1 MKRYFFIFITILVV
15 LSSCKSS
22 KKESLYFYNW
32 TYYIPKDVITDFEK
46 EYNIKVIED
55 QFASNEEMF
64 AKLKAGAKGYDLTL
78 PSGDY
83 VSIMIKENMLQ
94 EINKELIPNYQY
106 IDPAMIEKI
115 TFDAGTRYSTPY
127 MAAAS
132 GVAVNTDYVKDYPH
146 SMDIFLRSDL
156 NGRMSLLD
164 DMREV
169 LGFALKRLGYSVNTI
184 DKDELNQAKDLVL
197 KWKKNI
203 QKFDSEAFAKSFSSG
218 DFWVVQGYSEA
229 IFIEIEN
236 EAQREKVDFFIPA
249 EGGPMYMD
257 SFVILKDAKNVENAH
272 KFINYILKPEVYARI
287 VDYLI
292 LPGINTEANKYR
304 TTTPTYTLDD
314 LKKCEF
320 KDDLGENIELYNS
333 VWESIRIG
341 D

>member
-1 MKRYFFIFITILVV
+1 MD
-15 LSSCKSS
+15 
-22 KKESLYFYNW
+22 LYS
-32 TYYIPKDVITDFEK
+32 
-46 EYNIKVIED
+46 
-55 QFASNEEMF
+55 SNEEMF
-64 AKLKAGAKGYDLTL
+64 AKLKAGAKGYDLTM

-83 VSIMIKENMLQ
+83 VSIMIKEDMLQ
-94 EINKELIPNYQY
+94 EINKDLIPNYQY
-106 IDPAMIEKI
+106 IDEKMIDKI
-115 TFDAGTRYSTPY
+115 TFDIGNKYSIPY

-132 GVAVNTDYVKDYPH
+132 GVAVNTEFVKDYPH

-184 DKDELNQAKDLVL
+184 NLNELNEAKNLVL

-203 QKFDSEAFAKSFSSG
+203 QKFDAEAFGKSFASG
-218 DFWVVQGYSEA
+218 DFLVVQGYSEVV
-229 IFIEIEN
+229 FIEIED
-236 EAQREKVDFFIPA
+236 EAKREKVDFFIPD

-272 KFINYILKPEVYARI
+272 KFINYIQRPEIYARI

-292 LPGINTEANKYR
+292 LPGINTEAGKHR
-304 TTTPTYTLDD
+304 KTIPTYTLDD
-314 LKKCEF
+314 LKNCEF
-320 KDDLGENIELYNS
+320 KDDLGENIESYNTI
-333 VWESIRIG
+333 WESIRIG